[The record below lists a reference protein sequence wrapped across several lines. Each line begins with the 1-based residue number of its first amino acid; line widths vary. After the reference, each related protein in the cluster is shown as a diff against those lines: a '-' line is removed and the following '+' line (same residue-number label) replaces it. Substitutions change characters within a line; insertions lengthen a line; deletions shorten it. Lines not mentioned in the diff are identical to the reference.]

1 MEWSLYTHW
10 GIDLRQGQGILDKVK
25 AMVLIIIEENQVS
38 TGTNI
43 LMDLVGEDR
52 WFLSDC
58 IYFIVSQR
66 NEKFVG
72 EERRRC
78 EMINSDSRKADLLG
92 KCDKFAG

>member
-1 MEWSLYTHW
+1 
-10 GIDLRQGQGILDKVK
+10 
-25 AMVLIIIEENQVS
+25 
-38 TGTNI
+38 
-43 LMDLVGEDR
+43 MDLVGEDR

-58 IYFIVSQR
+58 IYLIVSQR